1 MMPDK
6 FIFLNGWKSQFLSPK
21 TIKPFNMKTAI
32 FQFILVIFL
41 FSCTSKP
48 VPPTINPQAFDKVID
63 GKQVKL
69 YTLKNQKGMEITVTN
84 WGGRIVSWLVP
95 DKNGIRED
103 VVFGYD
109 SINGY
114 LNAKENYFGAAIGR
128 YGNRIAKGEFS
139 IGDIHYKLAQNN
151 GVNSLHGGVNG
162 FSKKMWE
169 VVQNGVGELSLKLVS
184 PDMDE
189 GYPGELSVSMVYRLT
204 NDNELVIQYEA
215 KCDKPTILNLTNHS
229 YFNLH
234 GAGNGTIL
242 DHQLTLNADFFTP
255 IDSTLIPTGEL
266 TPVGNTPFDFRTPT
280 PIGSRINSEDQQI
293 RFGLGYDINYV
304 LNKTAELSVSL
315 AASVFEPE
323 SGRLLEVFTDQPGIQ
338 FYTGNF
344 LDGKYPGKKGKTYGY
359 RTGFCLETQHFPNSP
374 NQPKFPSVQLGP
386 DQVYT
391 HTCIYKFSVK
401 K

>member
-1 MMPDK
+1 
-6 FIFLNGWKSQFLSPK
+6 
-21 TIKPFNMKTAI
+21 MKTRL
-32 FQFILVIFL
+32 FQLFILLIM
-41 FSCTSKP
+41 FSCASKE
-48 VPPTINPQAFDKVID
+48 VPPTINPQAYNKMFD
-63 GKQVKL
+63 GKQVKIF
-69 YTLKNQKGMEITVTN
+69 TIKNQKGMEVTVTN
-84 WGGRIVSWLVP
+84 YGARIISWLVP
-95 DKNGIRED
+95 DRKGKFED
-103 VVFGYD
+103 VVFGFD
-109 SINGY
+109 SIDGY
-114 LNAKENYFGAAIGR
+114 LNAKENYFGASIGR

-162 FSKKMWE
+162 FSRKIWD
-169 VVQNGVGELSLKLVS
+169 VVPKGDNELHLNLVS

-215 KCDKPTILNLTNHS
+215 KCDKPTVINLTNHS

-255 IDSTLIPTGEL
+255 IDSTLIPTGEF
-266 TPVGNTPFDFRTPT
+266 TPVENTPFDFRNPT
-280 PIGSRINSEDQQI
+280 LIGDRINSKEQQI
-293 RFGLGYDINYV
+293 IYGLGYDINYV
-304 LNKTAELSVSL
+304 LKKSPDQSISL
-315 AASVFEPE
+315 AAAVYEPQ
-323 SGRLLEVFTDQPGIQ
+323 SGRVLEVYTDQPGIQ

-344 LDGKYPGKKGKTYGY
+344 LDGKYPGKKGKSYGY
-359 RTGFCLETQHFPNSP
+359 RSGMCLETQHFPNSP
-374 NQPKFPSVQLGP
+374 NQPKFPSTELAP

-401 K
+401 

>member
-1 MMPDK
+1 MRT
-6 FIFLNGWKSQFLSPK
+6 IFFSS
-21 TIKPFNMKTAI
+21 
-32 FQFILVIFL
+32 ILAMLL
-41 FSCTSKP
+41 FSCAGKT
-48 VPPTINPQAFDKVID
+48 VPSTINPQAFNKLID
-63 GKQVKL
+63 GKKVMI

-95 DKNGIRED
+95 DKRGIMED
-103 VVFGYD
+103 VVLGYD

-128 YGNRIAKGEFS
+128 YGNRIANGEFS
-139 IGDIHYKLAQNN
+139 IGDIKYKLAQNN
-151 GVNSLHGGVNG
+151 GINSLHGGING
-162 FSKKMWE
+162 FSGKMWE
-169 VVQNGVGELSLKLVS
+169 VVQNDIGELSLKLVS

-189 GYPGELSVSMVYRLT
+189 GYPGELSVSMIYRLT

-215 KCDKPTILNLTNHS
+215 KCDKPTIINLTNHS

-234 GAGNGTIL
+234 GAGNGSVL
-242 DHQLTLNADFFTP
+242 DHLLTLNANFITP
-255 IDSTLIPTGEL
+255 TDSTLVPTGEIRA
-266 TPVGNTPFDFRTPT
+266 VDNSPFDFRKPT
-280 PIGSRINSEDQQI
+280 IIGSRINSEDQQI
-293 RFGLGYDINYV
+293 RFGRGYDINYV
-304 LNKTAELSVSL
+304 LNKNPDQNVSL

-359 RTGFCLETQHFPNSP
+359 RTGFCLETQHYPNSP
-374 NQPKFPSVQLGP
+374 NQPKFPSVQLDP
-386 DQVYT
+386 DQVYS

-401 K
+401 S